1 MRFRARFRDLKA
13 PQHWRRAGVAVL
25 FVASSILAIRPLL
38 AHPGWPANHELLAWA
53 VRLRVIAM
61 AMHEGDLVP
70 LWWAEDVFG
79 MGSPMP
85 LLYHKLF
92 HAVAAPLFLLT
103 GSVKT
108 SALLAIVF
116 FSVLGVWGSLRMCRS
131 VGAPFPVALGL
142 ALAFPHLHYAA
153 TDWLVRGAFA
163 EYALL
168 SLTPWLI
175 AWCVELV
182 RLGRFGYW
190 IAPLLFAYV
199 MAHSVVAP
207 FSVIPLAAAVVLTLL
222 VHRER
227 SVQCRLARRAAIAG
241 AGFALA
247 ILPWAVLMLKA
258 QRVCSL
264 GLAVSGSAK
273 VANQFQPLHRYVW
286 DPDFAW
292 SVHQDEPSLLLDLPV
307 LAGLVVTFGLIS
319 WHKLARAAPNGAGR
333 APSST
338 QPSRRVPLLAFFV
351 VVIGFLLWMQ
361 TPGSLEVY
369 HRIPRFLWIQY
380 PWRLLT
386 LISVLFV
393 GLLALSLACAASHY
407 PRAAVGIALVVL
419 GATMASG
426 PAPHEVTHAGFTEAD
441 IERIED
447 GEGFA
452 WAEYWPTLSYG
463 SEVLR
468 PARLEAYREFARQ
481 APVATVSG
489 GPCRALPLTSPGYL
503 SHRVRVDCASPAELA
518 FPLTYSGMEMA
529 LSETAGIEHRIVTY
543 RTEADPRIRLRIG
556 AGDSRVTIEMPTL
569 WRLLR
574 WHGFGTIGPR

>member
-1 MRFRARFRDLKA
+1 MRLRDCFRDLKA
-13 PQHWRRAGVAVL
+13 PQHGRRAGVAVL
-25 FVASSILAIRPLL
+25 FVASSTLALRPLL
-38 AHPGWPANHELLAWA
+38 VHPGWPANHELLAWA

-61 AMHEGDLVP
+61 AMREGDLVP

-92 HAVAAPLFLLT
+92 HAVGAPLFLLT

-108 SALLAIVF
+108 SALLAIGF
-116 FSVLGVWGSLRMCRS
+116 FSVLGAWGLLRMCRS

-153 TDWLVRGAFA
+153 TDWLVRGAFS

-182 RLGRFGYW
+182 RFGRFGYW
-190 IAPLLFAYV
+190 IAPLLFAYA

-207 FSVIPLAAAVVLTLL
+207 FGVIPLAAAVVLTLL

-227 SVQCRLARRAAIAG
+227 SVQRTLARRAAIAG
-241 AGFALA
+241 VGFSLA
-247 ILPWAVLMLKA
+247 ILPWALLVSKV

-264 GLAVSGSAK
+264 DLAISGSAN
-273 VANQFQPLHRYVW
+273 VANQFKPLRRYFW
-286 DPDFAW
+286 DPEFAW
-292 SVHQDEPSLLLDLPV
+292 GVRQDELSLLLDLPV
-307 LAGLVVTFGLIS
+307 LAGLAVAFGLIS
-319 WHKLARAAPNGAGR
+319 RHALARTSQNGVGPPASGAR
-333 APSST
+333 PSHSM
-338 QPSRRVPLLAFFV
+338 PLFAFFV
-351 VVIGFLLWMQ
+351 IVIGFLLWMQ

-369 HRIPRFLWIQY
+369 QRVPRFIWIQF

-386 LISVLFV
+386 LITVLFV
-393 GLLALSLACAASHY
+393 GLLALGLACASSCY
-407 PRAAVGIALVVL
+407 PRAAVGIAVMVL
-419 GATMASG
+419 GATIASG
-426 PAPHEVTHAGFTEAD
+426 PALHLITHAGFTEAD
-441 IERIED
+441 IKRVED

-463 SEVLR
+463 SEVRR
-468 PARLEAYREFARQ
+468 PARLETFREFASQ
-481 APVATVSG
+481 KPLATVSG
-489 GPCRALPLTSPGYL
+489 GPCRALPLASPGYL
-503 SHRVRVDCASPAELA
+503 AHRVRVDCASPAELA
-518 FPLTYSGMEMA
+518 FPLTYSGMETA
-529 LSETAGIEHRIVTY
+529 LSETAGIEQRIATY

-556 AGDSRVTIEMPTL
+556 AGDSRVTVEMPTL

-574 WHGFGTIGPR
+574 